1 LWLIPQVPHLRVRE
15 RGHPIKGWVATAQRM
30 IASLRR
36 VSGQNVVLSEVF
48 TFSDA
53 LALSVTPFPK
63 EGRNRDSVL
72 MDLSKVLDCIR
83 LGSQSVAFGRV
94 LACRLGGLERASFH

>member
-1 LWLIPQVPHLRVRE
+1 VRE

-30 IASLRR
+30 IASFRR
-36 VSGQNVVLSEVF
+36 VSEQNVVLSEAVLSEVF
-48 TFSDA
+48 PFFDA

-63 EGRNRDSVL
+63 EGRNRDYVL

-83 LGSQSVAFGRV
+83 LGSQSVAFGR
-94 LACRLGGLERASFH
+94 ERASFH